1 MAYLV
6 AQGPAAHHRWRRSI
20 PAGKTVTIGRAED
33 CWQVDWDS
41 QVSRKH
47 CDLTANGDSLVISMR
62 SEASNPVFVNGEAIE
77 STAVVSLTERFVIGQ
92 TSFHF
97 VGDEILATINQD
109 PPFIEQTFLVHDLH
123 KLAFSDPSQRI
134 ELLSRL
140 PDLMAGVT
148 TDDDLFVKLTQWLLE
163 GIRRASG
170 IAIVSFDISAEMEEA
185 VTVFHWDQRSERDGV
200 FAPSRQLI
208 QKAVTEDVTVVHFW
222 DHGTESDYTQLQNT
236 DWAFCIPVG
245 GHHCPGWAIYVAGRG
260 EIAVGG
266 IQDTAFQS
274 AIRDD
279 LKFAEVAASTV
290 GNIRGIKKLQATQTQ
305 LQQFF
310 PEVVMDAIEA
320 SELDELLQ
328 PSETRVTVIFCDL
341 RGYSRKSE
349 QLMNDLTGLLNRT
362 SAALSIMTRHILA
375 NDGVVGDFHGDAVMG
390 FWGWPVA
397 DEKMCQKAVDTAVA
411 IMESFSHEQ
420 SVDDFH
426 VGIGLATGMAV
437 AGKIGSDDQVK
448 VSALGPVVNIASR
461 LENLTRAVGGHVLLD
476 QETASAISNP
486 NRRLGH
492 VQPYGMSA
500 AVSVFE
506 LISNDQL
513 AENLEGFRQFER
525 ALEAFE
531 SGKFDESL
539 TLLSPIA
546 DQTMVGLLKSAVERE
561 CSDGIIRL
569 ESK

>member
-6 AQGPAAHHRWRRSI
+6 AQGPAAHHRWRRSL
-20 PAGKTVTIGRAED
+20 PVGKTVTIGRADD

-41 QVSRKH
+41 HISRKH
-47 CDLTANGDSLVISMR
+47 CDLTVEGDSLVVSMR
-62 SEASNPVFVNGEAIE
+62 SEASNPVFINGEAIE
-77 STAVVSLTERFVIGQ
+77 STAIVSVRERFVVGQ

-97 VGDEILATINQD
+97 VGDEILATINQI
-109 PPFIEQTFLVHDLH
+109 PPLIEQTFFVHDLH

-134 ELLSRL
+134 DLLSRL

-148 TDDDLFVKLTQWLLE
+148 TDDNLFVKLTQWLLE

-170 IAIVSFDISAEMEEA
+170 IAIVSFDVSLEIEEA
-185 VTVFHWDQRSERDGV
+185 VTVFHWDQRSEKNGG

-208 QKAVTEDVTVVHFW
+208 QKAVSENMTVVHFW
-222 DHGTESDYTQLQNT
+222 DHGSESEFTQLQNT

-245 GHHCPGWAIYVAGRG
+245 GVHCPGWAIYVAGRG

-279 LKFAEVAASTV
+279 LKFAEVAASTI
-290 GNIRGIKKLQATQTQ
+290 GNIRGIRKLQATQTQ

-310 PEVVMDAIEA
+310 PAVVLDAIKS
-320 SELDELLQ
+320 SELDQLLQ
-328 PSETRVTVIFCDL
+328 PAESHVTVIFCDL

-349 QLMNDLTGLLNRT
+349 QMMNDLTGLLKRI

-397 DEKMCQKAVDTAVA
+397 DEKMCQKAIDTAVA
-411 IMESFSHEQ
+411 IMESFSAEQ
-420 SVDDFH
+420 SVEDFH

-448 VSALGPVVNIASR
+448 VSALGPVVNVASR
-461 LENLTRAVGGHVLLD
+461 LENLTRAAGGHVLLD
-476 QETASAISNP
+476 EETASAISNP
-486 NRRLGH
+486 IRRLGL

-513 AENLEGFRQFER
+513 ADNLDDFRQFER

-531 SGKFDESL
+531 SGKFDEAL
-539 TLLSPIA
+539 TLLSGIA
-546 DQTMVGLLKSAVERE
+546 DQTMVGLLKEAVERQ
-561 CSDGIIRL
+561 CSDGVIRP
-569 ESK
+569 EGK